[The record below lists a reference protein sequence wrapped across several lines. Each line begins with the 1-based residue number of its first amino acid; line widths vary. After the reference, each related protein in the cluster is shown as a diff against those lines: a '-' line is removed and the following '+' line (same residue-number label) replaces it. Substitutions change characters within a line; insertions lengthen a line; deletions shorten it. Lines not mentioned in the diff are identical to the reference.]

1 MKQRLFSLWLLLSV
15 AVGLSAYDFKVDGLC
30 YNITNDTLTPYSVEV
45 TCENRSG
52 WGKDSTTYSNLPS
65 SVIIQESV
73 IYNENSYNVTSIGY
87 AAFRGA
93 GLTSITIPNSVTSI
107 GGGLFMVVLDL
118 TR

>member
-1 MKQRLFSLWLLLSV
+1 MKRELFSMYLLLSI
-15 AVGLSAYDFKVDGLC
+15 ATGLLAYDFKVGDLC
-30 YNITNDTLTPYSVEV
+30 YNITNDTLAPYSVEV
-45 TCENRSG
+45 TCENRIG

-87 AAFRGA
+87 AAFRGT
-93 GLTSITIPNSVTSI
+93 GLTSIPIPNSVTSI